1 MVSVETALH
10 KTQKCEALCEGR
22 LLCTMHCLALNCS
35 WSIEERPS
43 QLICVLGNL
52 HSNTYQLAAP
62 GHKLGYFIKFS
73 CVATP
78 GGAVSQLM
86 RNFKSVFL
94 RSAKR
99 KKLKDV
105 LQVSS

>member
-1 MVSVETALH
+1 MVSVETASY
-10 KTQKCEALCEGR
+10 KTQKCEVLCEGR

-52 HSNTYQLAAP
+52 HSNNTYQLAAP
-62 GHKLGYFIKFS
+62 GHKLGYFIKLS

-78 GGAVSQLM
+78 GGAVSQLIW
-86 RNFKSVFL
+86 NYESGFFK
-94 RSAKR
+94 KC
-99 KKLKDV
+99 
-105 LQVSS
+105 

>member
-1 MVSVETALH
+1 MVSVETALY

-22 LLCTMHCLALNCS
+22 LLCIMHFLALNCS

-43 QLICVLGNL
+43 RLICILGNL

-62 GHKLGYFIKFS
+62 DHKLGYFIKFS
-73 CVATP
+73 CVGTP
-78 GGAVSQLM
+78 GGAVSQLIW
-86 RNFKSVFL
+86 NYESVFL
-94 RSAKR
+94 KSAKR
-99 KKLKDV
+99 KNVKDV